1 MLESDGVHLKPAA
14 SDLFL
19 SQLGQTVTAALH
31 PSSDVTLIGEYAT
44 VNSSDDDDDD
54 DEVPSVATAPE
65 DRLAAILR
73 IVKSNS
79 QKLSSVKPL
88 KDSIAR
94 MTEASSAF
102 EAQVRL
108 RRQRDNYVFA
118 RLKEDADFEVNR
130 SREDRVVISGLPR
143 FSSSST
149 THQAKK
155 DHYVAVVTGLVDK
168 CCPDMDPKPRVV
180 DVIVNIRRDQLNPS
194 IEVRFD
200 STSGAFAFR
209 KSAASFAK
217 TLHPD
222 FNTLFI
228 SNSVTQATRVRIE
241 IMKAIAK
248 KLTTTT
254 EEAFVQ
260 GFSSRPMLRYLV
272 RESCESF
279 CSGTG

>member
-1 MLESDGVHLKPAA
+1 
-14 SDLFL
+14 
-19 SQLGQTVTAALH
+19 
-31 PSSDVTLIGEYAT
+31 
-44 VNSSDDDDDD
+44 
-54 DEVPSVATAPE
+54 
-65 DRLAAILR
+65 
-73 IVKSNS
+73 
-79 QKLSSVKPL
+79 
-88 KDSIAR
+88 
-94 MTEASSAF
+94 
-102 EAQVRL
+102 
-108 RRQRDNYVFA
+108 
-118 RLKEDADFEVNR
+118 
-130 SREDRVVISGLPR
+130 
-143 FSSSST
+143 
-149 THQAKK
+149 
-155 DHYVAVVTGLVDK
+155 
-168 CCPDMDPKPRVV
+168 MDPKPRVV

-241 IMKAIAK
+241 IMKAIAT

-279 CSGTG
+279 CSGTGRNYSFVDSVSRFGDLVTVSDYFNCLFFDLKSGTRKLKNVSFF